1 MRWGREQGEAD
12 EPEAENSP
20 VERGATTKTEVMPL
34 SRKPACPDCLPYCP
48 SQAGI
53 TSSDE
58 RRALSLI
65 FIPFSYL
72 GVVRS
77 TICRSVL
84 FGRSILLL
92 IIYERT
98 GRGRQPT
105 RLIHQ

>member
-1 MRWGREQGEAD
+1 MRWGRKQGEAD

-58 RRALSLI
+58 LRALSLI
-65 FIPFSYL
+65 FIPFFLFRGGQINNLQVSLIWKIHITSDYL
-72 GVVRS
+72 
-77 TICRSVL
+77 
-84 FGRSILLL
+84 
-92 IIYERT
+92 
-98 GRGRQPT
+98 
-105 RLIHQ
+105 